1 MALLRLATV
10 VTALALVAGHG
21 HMTLPA
27 STRNGGS
34 LSTGGS
40 CTDGQ
45 CFWFSNNVEIPGP
58 ETLPRRFRS
67 VNVNVTGEADVY
79 KTSPWR
85 APGTAP
91 VYGSGC
97 GAAGGGPELFSNGG
111 YPPKGSVQGADGIK
125 LPAHGTPTVWT
136 KGSEQEVGWAIAAN
150 HGGGYQYRICKAN
163 GNVSEACFQANPLR
177 FAGETSWIAY
187 PDGTRSAFPMVKVTQ
202 GTFPQGSEWARDPVP
217 GCVVCDSFSTCGAP
231 LKPVPGYDGGD
242 WDKQVNCY
250 GHCCGSSASKA
261 TGQCPGETQF
271 PVQHAGISGFKGQPW
286 AWSIVDKVVVPH
298 DVEAGAYLLSW
309 RWDCEESTQ
318 VWQNCA
324 DINIVDAPLITT
336 QTSRFGIP
344 LTK

>member
-1 MALLRLATV
+1 M
-10 VTALALVAGHG
+10 
-21 HMTLPA
+21 
-27 STRNGGS
+27 
-34 LSTGGS
+34 
-40 CTDGQ
+40 
-45 CFWFSNNVEIPGP
+45 EIPGP

-187 PDGTRSAFPMVKVTQ
+187 PDGTRSAFPMAKVAQ
-202 GTFPQGSEWARDPVP
+202 GTFPKGSEWARDPVP

-242 WDKQVNCY
+242 WGKQVSLPPRTTTKRY
-250 GHCCGSSASKA
+250 LVPARQSAN
-261 TGQCPGETQF
+261 T
-271 PVQHAGISGFKGQPW
+271 I
-286 AWSIVDKVVVPH
+286 
-298 DVEAGAYLLSW
+298 
-309 RWDCEESTQ
+309 
-318 VWQNCA
+318 
-324 DINIVDAPLITT
+324 
-336 QTSRFGIP
+336 
-344 LTK
+344 